1 MTFDPKSNLT
11 ESGLQEA
18 DALGLRFNTHD
29 DALNYADERLKD
41 INHRLL
47 VHKLDIVNRYKHHE
61 LNVHVEFT
69 SSNIA
74 RKYHLVFGSVPVRH
88 LKGGVPRNR
97 YRGEAHTLSDY
108 GYRADGS
115 VFIGITKLVESPDEV
130 IPSFVRLEPANEVAD
145 FFRNFFKET
154 VNSVIEFSLTVANGE
169 VLELPHK
176 SEHGVIESGAEVID
190 NVASTPS
197 EAAWHGLNELELVN
211 LMNAVRVRLDNSGV
225 SVLIEGEHL
234 PLQFN
239 KVIVCPSDT
248 LL

>member
-11 ESGLQEA
+11 EPRSHEA
-18 DALGLRFNTHD
+18 NALGLRFNTHD

-41 INHRLL
+41 IKHWLF

-69 SSNIA
+69 SSNVA
-74 RKYHLVFGSVPVRH
+74 GKYHLVFGSVPERH
-88 LKGGVPRNR
+88 LKGGVPRDR
-97 YRGEAHTLSDY
+97 YRGEAHPLGNY
-108 GYRADGS
+108 GYRTDDS
-115 VFIGITKLVESPDEV
+115 VLIGITKLVESPDEV

-154 VNSVIEFSLTVANGE
+154 VNSLIEFRLTVANGK
-169 VLELPHK
+169 VLELSHK
-176 SEHGVIESGAEVID
+176 SEYGLIESGAEVVD

-225 SVLIEGEHL
+225 SVFIEGEHL

-239 KVIVCPSDT
+239 KCIVCPSDG